1 MWKTLLLVGC
11 LVVLALLGCSRAH
24 KSVASAPDGP
34 TASAPM
40 TEGATPAPYVRPS
53 EDELRRRL
61 TRLQFE
67 VTQHAATEPSFD
79 NAYWDN
85 HEQGLYVDIVS
96 GDPLFASVDKFD
108 SGTGWPSFRQPVSPL
123 AVVTETD
130 DTLGMVRVEVRSA
143 RARSHLGHV
152 FEDGPKPTGLRYCIN
167 SASLRFVPLAKMAD
181 EGYGEWV
188 EYVRT
193 GTAPPPTAA
202 VSCPIKRPIGVAAP
216 SASTSAS
223 ASGSAGCAA
232 TVEVAIL
239 AGGCFWGMEE
249 ILRGIPG
256 VLETEVGYTGGTTDH
271 PTYET
276 VHLGDTGHAESVK
289 ITFDPKKLS
298 YETLLETWFFKM
310 HDPTTVDRQ
319 GNDRGSQYRSAI
331 FYTSEAQRIAAEKVR
346 AKVDKSG
353 AWGKPVVTQI
363 VAAGPFWRAEDYH
376 QKYLERH
383 PGGYTCHFLRDKSF

>member
-1 MWKTLLLVGC
+1 MWKTWLLLIVIA
-11 LVVLALLGCSRAH
+11 LVSVLVGCSRAH
-24 KSVASAPDGP
+24 PSVASPPDSPMPSSSAEAPF
-34 TASAPM
+34 
-40 TEGATPAPYVRPS
+40 VRPS
-53 EDELRRRL
+53 ESELRARL
-61 TRLQFE
+61 TPLQFA
-67 VTQHAATEPSFD
+67 VTQHDATEPSFD

-85 HEQGLYVDIVS
+85 HEAGLYVDVVS

-108 SGTGWPSFRQPVSPL
+108 SGTGWPSFSRPVFPDAVRTRVDGKL
-123 AVVTETD
+123 AMERD
-130 DTLGMVRVEVRSA
+130 EVRSA
-143 RARSHLGHV
+143 RADSHLGHV
-152 FEDGPKPTGLRYCIN
+152 FPDGPAPTGLRYCIN
-167 SASLRFVPLAKMAD
+167 SASLRFVPLGKLES
-181 EGYGEWV
+181 EGYGAWS

-193 GTAPPPTAA
+193 GKSPPPTAA
-202 VSCPIKRPIGVAAP
+202 VSCPIKKPASPAIAPIAP
-216 SASTSAS
+216 S

-232 TVEVAIL
+232 TVEVAIV

-289 ITFDPKKLS
+289 ITFDPKVIS
-298 YETLLETWFFKM
+298 YEELLEKWFFKM
-310 HDPTTVDRQ
+310 HDPTSADRQ

-331 FYTSEAQRIAAEKVR
+331 FYTSESQKQAAERVR

-363 VAAGPFWRAEDYH
+363 VAAGPFWRAEEYH
-376 QKYLERH
+376 QKYLEQH

>member
-1 MWKTLLLVGC
+1 MAMSKTWLWSALCFALL
-11 LVVLALLGCSRAH
+11 LLGCSRAH
-24 KSVASAPDGP
+24 PSIASTPDSP
-34 TASAPM
+34 ASTASSPSDSA
-40 TEGATPAPYVRPS
+40 YVRPS
-53 EDELRRRL
+53 EAELRARL

-85 HEQGLYVDIVS
+85 HDPGLYVDVVS
-96 GDPLFASVDKFD
+96 GEPLFASVDKFD
-108 SGTGWPSFRQPVSPL
+108 SGTGWPSFSRPVTQES
-123 AVVTETD
+123 VVTKSD
-130 DTLGMVRVEVRSA
+130 GAHGMERVEVRSA
-143 RARSHLGHV
+143 RADSHLGHV
-152 FEDGPKPTGLRYCIN
+152 FPDGPKPTGLRYCIN
-167 SASLRFVPLAKMAD
+167 SASLRFIPITKLEA
-181 EGYGEWV
+181 EGYGAWKDYV
-188 EYVRT
+188 ET
-193 GTAPPPTAA
+193 GIAPPPTAA
-202 VSCPIKRPIGVAAP
+202 VSCPIKKPAAL
-216 SASTSAS
+216 SAPVAS

-256 VLETEVGYTGGTTDH
+256 VLETEVGYSGGTTDH

-276 VHLGDTGHAESVK
+276 VHMGDTGHAESVK
-289 ITFDPKKLS
+289 ITFDPKVLS
-298 YETLLETWFFKM
+298 YEDLLEKWFFKM
-310 HDPTTVDRQ
+310 HDPTGVDRQ

-331 FYTSEAQRIAAEKVR
+331 FYMSEAQRLTAERVR

-363 VAAGPFWRAEDYH
+363 AAAGPFWRAEEYH
-376 QKYLERH
+376 QKYLEKN